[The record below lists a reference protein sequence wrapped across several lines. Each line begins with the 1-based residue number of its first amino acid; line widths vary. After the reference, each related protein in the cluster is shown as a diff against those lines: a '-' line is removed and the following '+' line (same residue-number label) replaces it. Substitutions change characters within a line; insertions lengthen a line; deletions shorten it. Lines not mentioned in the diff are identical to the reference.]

1 MKPLREQLLALDDA
15 GLARLVM
22 IAAQALNDQNWI
34 VEIADL
40 CDVPLAELEEWSV
53 RVVLGDANEPGLQNA
68 AAVTLG
74 WYPEPETTGAEED
87 AQ

>member
-1 MKPLREQLLALDDA
+1 MKPLREQILALDDE

-22 IAAQALNDQNWI
+22 VAAQALNDQKWI

-40 CDVPLAELEEWSV
+40 CGVPLAELEEWTV
-53 RVVLGDANEPGLQNA
+53 RVLWGDTNEPGLQNA

-74 WYPEPETTGAEED
+74 WYPEPETTGVEED

>member
-22 IAAQALNDQNWI
+22 VAAQALNDQKWI
-34 VEIADL
+34 EEIADL
-40 CDVPLAELEEWSV
+40 CAVPRAELEEWSV
-53 RVVLGDANEPGLQNA
+53 SVVWGDTNEPGLQHA
-68 AAVTLG
+68 AAITLG
-74 WYPEPETTGAEED
+74 WYPAPENIGAEED

>member
-22 IAAQALNDQNWI
+22 VAAEALNDQNWI
-34 VEIADL
+34 EEIADL
-40 CDVPLAELEEWSV
+40 CGVPRAELEEWSV
-53 RVVLGDANEPGLQNA
+53 SVVWGDTDEPGLQHA
-68 AAVTLG
+68 AAITLG
-74 WYPEPETTGAEED
+74 WYPAAENIGAEED

>member
-22 IAAQALNDQNWI
+22 VAAQALNDQNWI
-34 VEIADL
+34 VEIANL
-40 CDVPLAELEEWSV
+40 CDIPLAELEEWSM
-53 RVVLGDANEPGLQNA
+53 RVVWGDTNEPGLQNA
-68 AAVTLG
+68 AAVTLA
-74 WYPEPETTGAEED
+74 WYPEPATIGAEED